1 MISMKRVVVLGASL
15 IALSAVAGSTQA
27 AHTQQPGYVHAA
39 TPAWLE
45 AVPAERYVY
54 GMKLDIAKVVYVSDT
69 RNVCG
74 PVEATMHY
82 RDSSGELRA
91 LEYRVLGG
99 GCVDH

>member
-1 MISMKRVVVLGASL
+1 MISMKRVIVLGASS
-15 IALSAVAGSTQA
+15 IALSAVAGSIQA
-27 AHTQQPGYVHAA
+27 AHKQQPGDVQAPA
-39 TPAWLE
+39 PAWLE

-54 GMKLDIAKVVYVSDT
+54 GMRLDIAKVVYVSDT

-82 RDSSGELRA
+82 RDSAGELRA
-91 LEYRVLGG
+91 LEYLVFGG

>member
-1 MISMKRVVVLGASL
+1 MTSMKRVVALGASL
-15 IALSAVAGSTQA
+15 IALSAVAGSIQA
-27 AHTQQPGYVHAA
+27 AHGQQPGYVQAS

-45 AVPAERYVY
+45 TVPAERYAY
-54 GMKLDIAKVVYVSDT
+54 GMRLDIAKVVYVTDT

-82 RDSSGELRA
+82 RDSAGELKA
-91 LEYRVLGG
+91 LEYLVFGG

>member
-1 MISMKRVVVLGASL
+1 MIRMKRVVVLGASL
-15 IALSAVAGSTQA
+15 LALGVVAGSIQA
-27 AHTQQPGYVHAA
+27 AHMQQAGYVQAA

-45 AVPAERYVY
+45 ATPVERYVY
-54 GMKLDIAKVVYVSDT
+54 GMKLDIDKVVYVSDT

-82 RDSSGELRA
+82 RDSAGELRA
-91 LEYRVLGG
+91 LEYLVLGG